1 MKEEKVSTQRKIC
14 IANEVLEA
22 VETYCIAQRK
32 TLQYV
37 IEEVLHYNYGYA
49 SQCFKKVTQITLSK
63 YVNRRILTEVYR
75 KHMQE
80 YEGYTREESVD
91 GIKNFKRRMKAEFG
105 DPVENLQDRIKI
117 DDDNIDDLVF
127 DGEMR
132 RYCKKEVNKLEEGY
146 IAILAKENRFVLI
159 ENGEVCVK
167 HWENKMIKYNEGCYT
182 LHGTLLGNSN
192 IKDPIFSGLIQ
203 KNVYVSQSMEC
214 PVEKILEFLVA
225 YHDGNRNEIPGP
237 FSFSIC
243 NLESDGRWEKRNLI
257 SSFEVSLENKVLEIK
272 LSPQWLKWE
281 DNNLYLYLE

>member
-14 IANEVLEA
+14 ITNEVLEA
-22 VETYCIAQRK
+22 LETYCIAQRK

-105 DPVENLQDRIKI
+105 DPVE
-117 DDDNIDDLVF
+117 
-127 DGEMR
+127 
-132 RYCKKEVNKLEEGY
+132 
-146 IAILAKENRFVLI
+146 
-159 ENGEVCVK
+159 
-167 HWENKMIKYNEGCYT
+167 
-182 LHGTLLGNSN
+182 
-192 IKDPIFSGLIQ
+192 
-203 KNVYVSQSMEC
+203 
-214 PVEKILEFLVA
+214 KILEFLVA

-272 LSPQWLKWE
+272 LAPQWLKWE